1 MMHAITLT
9 YLSSEEEI
17 SAHLEAHKQWLARGI
32 KEGKILFAGPVDN
45 HAGGFI
51 LMRGND
57 KHVIHAFLQED
68 PFIEHNIADAVLLS
82 FEPLLCAQGV
92 PVAWA
97 DKAKFI

>member
-9 YLSSEEEI
+9 YLRSEEEI
-17 SAHLEAHKQWLARGI
+17 SAHLEAHKQWLMRGI

-57 KHVIHAFLQED
+57 KPLIHAFCRK
-68 PFIEHNIADAVLLS
+68 ILLS
-82 FEPLLCAQGV
+82 STTLLMRCCSVLNPCYALRV

>member
-1 MMHAITLT
+1 M
-9 YLSSEEEI
+9 SDCQFR
-17 SAHLEAHKQWLARGI
+17 HLRHHKREN

-45 HAGGFI
+45 HADGFI
-51 LMRGND
+51 LMRGNY

-82 FEPLLCAQGV
+82 FEPILCAQGV